1 MSPLA
6 QDFSCYDWN
15 FLVTVN
21 FARFCEGI
29 ILDEVYGE
37 GCGVLVKFLELVVD
51 LESSSRI
58 L

>member
-1 MSPLA
+1 M
-6 QDFSCYDWN
+6 
-15 FLVTVN
+15 TVN